1 MKYDPQKHHRKSI
14 RLKGYDYTQPGAY
27 FVTFCTYQRDEIL
40 GEVLRGEMKLSAL
53 GKIVQEEWFRTAQI
67 RKEIQLFDDEFIVM
81 PNHGH
86 GIIWI
91 IETVG
96 ADGVRPDNG
105 DQPDGGVRPDNG
117 VRSTKKDTRGENR
130 DTRGE
135 NRDAHGGNR
144 DAHGGNQDARGASLR
159 RVPRSLGSV
168 MAGFKASVTSRAKR
182 ELKIEGIWQ
191 RNYYDRIIRND
202 RELENIQWYILN
214 NPLNWQLDRDNL
226 QNIRKLSPPEK
237 AEEYTKDVEEMVLKL
252 KANTE

>member
-1 MKYDPQKHHRKSI
+1 MKYNPQIHHRRSI
-14 RLKGYDYTQPGAY
+14 RLKGFDYTQPGAY

-40 GEVLRGEMKLSAL
+40 GEVLYGEMKLSAL

-130 DTRGE
+130 D
-135 NRDAHGGNR
+135 
-144 DAHGGNQDARGASLR
+144 AHGGNQDARGASLR

-182 ELKIEGIWQ
+182 ELNIAGIWQ

-237 AEEYTKDVEEMVLKL
+237 AEEYARDVEEMVLKL
-252 KANTE
+252 KAHIE